1 MKIVVVIL
9 FLILILGCSIVIQKY
24 YENFTIL
31 GMNVPYDMS
40 WYTKMK
46 NEQLEEQQGK
56 RKVIPLWK
64 PPIIKPIY
72 RPIIRSTQ
80 PHIVPRIHQT
90 NQRRSRR

>member
-1 MKIVVVIL
+1 MKIVIIIL
-9 FLILILGCSIVIQKY
+9 FLILACGIVIQKY

-31 GMNVPYDMS
+31 GMYSPYDMS

-46 NEQLEEQQGK
+46 REQLEEQEGK
-56 RKVIPLWK
+56 RKVIPMWK

-80 PHIVPRIHQT
+80 PPNFTRF
-90 NQRRSRR
+90 NQRRSHR